1 MLSLRA
7 KAKLKKQI
15 FLVRISI
22 QKRVGGR
29 IFFLLFQTFFY
40 YFQLNAFFTH
50 YYPFPVGVLR
60 SNINKMKR
68 QILIIN

>member
-1 MLSLRA
+1 MLGLRA

-29 IFFLLFQTFFY
+29 IFFFFLLFQTFFII
-40 YFQLNAFFTH
+40 
-50 YYPFPVGVLR
+50 
-60 SNINKMKR
+60 SNWM
-68 QILIIN
+68 LSLHIITLSQG

>member
-29 IFFLLFQTFFY
+29 IFFFLLFQTFFIISNWMLSLHIITLS
-40 YFQLNAFFTH
+40 QLE
-50 YYPFPVGVLR
+50 YLG
-60 SNINKMKR
+60 
-68 QILIIN
+68 QILIKWNVRY

>member
-22 QKRVGGR
+22 QKRAGGR
-29 IFFLLFQTFFY
+29 IFFLLFQTFLLFPIECFLY
-40 YFQLNAFFTH
+40 TLL
-50 YYPFPVGVLR
+50 PFPRDKLEYLG
-60 SNINKMKR
+60 
-68 QILIIN
+68 QILIK

>member
-22 QKRVGGR
+22 QKRAGGR
-29 IFFLLFQTFFY
+29 IFFLLFQTFFII
-40 YFQLNAFFTH
+40 
-50 YYPFPVGVLR
+50 
-60 SNINKMKR
+60 SNWM
-68 QILIIN
+68 LSLHIITLSQG

>member
-29 IFFLLFQTFFY
+29 IFFFVISDFFLLFPIECFLYT
-40 YFQLNAFFTH
+40 LL
-50 YYPFPVGVLR
+50 PFPRDKLEYLG
-60 SNINKMKR
+60 
-68 QILIIN
+68 QILIK